1 MSALATPRPDID
13 GLGLD
18 VDVVEDLLVA
28 IVDREDIAGPDERA
42 RLQRG
47 RRAIERELVRRLAS

>member
-1 MSALATPRPDID
+1 MSTLASPRPDTD

-47 RRAIERELVRRLAS
+47 RRAIERELARRLAI